1 MRRHQEREGERE
13 RGGHHGAS
21 ACISL
26 GEKRVLV
33 RLCIVRVSPAILAH
47 NAICTFL
54 LSLHHYLPFY
64 VSPSSLP
71 HLLFLS
77 LSFPLLSAFHRRRR
91 RLRRRRRRRR
101 SIHAYLNSRCKGCA
115 RSTEGNIPGRM
126 RRTEKKKAEGF
137 SRSVACIDPPRSR
150 TLSLPLLSHLDILL
164 SVNLPSSPCRF
175 LRVSPPPSLPLSLG
189 DDA

>member
-1 MRRHQEREGERE
+1 MESSPIVDSKGGRGPTMRRHQEREGERE

-64 VSPSSLP
+64 VSPSSRSS
-71 HLLFLS
+71 FSLS
-77 LSFPLLSAFHRRRR
+77 LSLSSQ
-91 RLRRRRRRRR
+91 R
-101 SIHAYLNSRCKGCA
+101 SIDDDDDD
-115 RSTEGNIPGRM
+115 E
-126 RRTEKKKAEGF
+126 EEEEED
-137 SRSVACIDPPRSR
+137 V
-150 TLSLPLLSHLDILL
+150 
-164 SVNLPSSPCRF
+164 PSM
-175 LRVSPPPSLPLSLG
+175 LT
-189 DDA
+189 

>member
-1 MRRHQEREGERE
+1 MESSPIVDSKGGRGPTMRRHQEREGERE

-64 VSPSSLP
+64 VSPSSRSS
-71 HLLFLS
+71 FS
-77 LSFPLLSAFHRRRR
+77 LSFSFPSPLSVP
-91 RLRRRRRRRR
+91 
-101 SIHAYLNSRCKGCA
+101 
-115 RSTEGNIPGRM
+115 ST
-126 RRTEKKKAEGF
+126 TTTTKKKKKKKTFHPCLLELALQGLREIHGGEYPWTDETDEEEEG
-137 SRSVACIDPPRSR
+137 RG
-150 TLSLPLLSHLDILL
+150 ILK
-164 SVNLPSSPCRF
+164 VRG
-175 LRVSPPPSLPLSLG
+175 VH
-189 DDA
+189 